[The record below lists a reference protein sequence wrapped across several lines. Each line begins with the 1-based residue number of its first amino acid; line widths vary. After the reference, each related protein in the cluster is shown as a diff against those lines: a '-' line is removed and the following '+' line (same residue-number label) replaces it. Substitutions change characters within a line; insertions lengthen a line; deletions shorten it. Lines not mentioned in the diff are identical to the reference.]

1 MYGENSDENGD
12 TGQSEAQKD
21 RFMDIVKGMEAVH
34 GEMKEVKRHLTL
46 MESKMFNP
54 IMDQLDWAFKLIN
67 I

>member
-1 MYGENSDENGD
+1 MYGENSDKNGD

-21 RFMDIVKGMEAVH
+21 WFTDIVKGMEAVH